1 LLSAAGKFAWVNND
15 SSIGIFHVLHGALI
29 ETACFQFPQWILIRN
44 PSELIETSSG
54 TPAAAVDSMLERDV
68 KRSAIDARLSTRN
81 DFQALTVAAVYD
93 RRGRAGFISVAG
105 RNNVRALDHQ
115 DHCSLR
121 CAWAMAHAFG
131 NNKALPRAQID
142 NTIFKVDEE
151 ISIENEKEFINV
163 LVLMPVV
170 LTLHHCHPN
179 DGVVDLAKRLIVP
192 LVRAGIGQFLHID
205 QLEWSVEN
213 VEVSLIWKIL
223 ERFV

>member
-1 LLSAAGKFAWVNND
+1 
-15 SSIGIFHVLHGALI
+15 
-29 ETACFQFPQWILIRN
+29 
-44 PSELIETSSG
+44 
-54 TPAAAVDSMLERDV
+54 MLERDV
-68 KRSAIDARLSTRN
+68 KRSAIDACLSTRN

-93 RRGRAGFISVAG
+93 RQGRAVFISVAS

-131 NNKALPRAQID
+131 NNKALPRAEID

-170 LTLHHCHPN
+170 LTLHYCHPD

-192 LVRAGIGQFLHID
+192 LVRARIGQFLHID
-205 QLEWSVEN
+205 QLEWSVQD

-223 ERFV
+223 RRFVSFHDQNLTAKIAEVAGKDLTCGCSALSAASAVKTDFTLRRRSNLFPGL

>member
-1 LLSAAGKFAWVNND
+1 
-15 SSIGIFHVLHGALI
+15 
-29 ETACFQFPQWILIRN
+29 
-44 PSELIETSSG
+44 
-54 TPAAAVDSMLERDV
+54 MLERDV
-68 KRSAIDARLSTRN
+68 KRSAIDACLSTRN

-93 RRGRAGFISVAG
+93 RQGRAVFISVAS

-121 CAWAMAHAFG
+121 CAWAMAHALG
-131 NNKALPRAQID
+131 NNKALPRAEID

-170 LTLHHCHPN
+170 LTLHYCHPD

-192 LVRAGIGQFLHID
+192 LVRARIGQFLHID
-205 QLEWSVEN
+205 ELEWSVQD
-213 VEVSLIWKIL
+213 VEVSLIRKIL
-223 ERFV
+223 RRFVSFHAQNLTAKIAEVAGKDLTCGCSVFSAASAVKTDFTLRRRSNLFPGL